1 MTDMPDDKIRGGV
14 RPANGGRAKPAASPV
29 SGHGDRGQPLAGETV
44 PLHDV
49 VVIGGGPAGLAA
61 ALGAKRAGAGGVLVI
76 EREKRLGGILN
87 QCIHDGFGLFL
98 YNETITGPEY
108 AERLVED
115 VVREGIRT
123 ETGAMVLDLTAD
135 RLLRVNARSGYK
147 LLRARS
153 VVLAMGCRERTREMI
168 EIPGTRPAG
177 IFTAGAAQNLVNLQ
191 NVRVGDEAVILG
203 SGDIGLI
210 MARRL
215 TFEGIAVKGVFELM
229 PWTNGLERNVRQCL
243 MDFGIPLELSTTV
256 VEVRGRDRLES
267 VVVAGVDAALQPV
280 AGSEREVRCDT
291 LLLSVG
297 LIPENELSRKAGV
310 ELSPLTGGAVVDETF
325 MTSKAGIFSCGNV
338 LQIHDVADFASH
350 EGFAAGAFAAR
361 FARGE
366 LEAGPKVRLAPGR
379 DVRYVLPQLIRPGT
393 AGVDLNFRTVRPVRS
408 CRVIARGQNS
418 GRIYYQA
425 KFGRLLPSELQKIRI
440 KPAIE
445 EDLEV
450 ACHE

>member
-1 MTDMPDDKIRGGV
+1 MKDDRFASGQADGSRGG
-14 RPANGGRAKPAASPV
+14 ARADGERLPGAENVGQSPGERAAA
-29 SGHGDRGQPLAGETV
+29 LY
-44 PLHDV
+44 DV
-49 VVIGGGPAGLAA
+49 AVIGGGPAGLAA
-61 ALGAKRAGAGGVLVI
+61 ALGARRAGAADVLLI

-98 YNETITGPEY
+98 FNESVTGPEY
-108 AERLVED
+108 AERLIED
-115 VVREGIRT
+115 VVREGIPC
-123 ETGAMVLDLTAD
+123 ETGAMVLDLAPA
-135 RLLRVNARSGYK
+135 RVLRVNARSGYRIIK
-147 LLRARS
+147 ARS

-191 NVRVGDEAVILG
+191 NVRVGNEAAILG

-215 TFEGIAVKGVFELM
+215 TFEGIAVKGVFELL
-229 PWTNGLERNVRQCL
+229 PWTSGLERNVRQCL
-243 MDFGIPLELSTTV
+243 MDFGIPLECSTTV
-256 VEVRGRDRLES
+256 VEIRGRDRVTS
-267 VVVAGVDAALQPV
+267 VVVAKVDGALNPV
-280 AGSEREVRCDT
+280 EGTEREVRCDT

-297 LIPENELSRKAGV
+297 LIPENELSKRAGV
-310 ELSPLTGGAVVDETF
+310 ELSPLTGGAVVDESF
-325 MTSKAGIFSCGNV
+325 MTSVDGIFSCGNV

-366 LEAGPKVRLAPGR
+366 RPAGPKVHLTPGR
-379 DVRYVLPQLIRPGT
+379 DIRYVLPQTVRPGT
-393 AGVDLNFRTVRPVRS
+393 ANVDLNFRTVRPLRR
-408 CRVIARGQNS
+408 CRVVVRGRGS
-418 GRIYYQA
+418 GKLYFQKKY
-425 KFGRLLPSELQKIRI
+425 GRLLPSELQKIRI

-450 ACHE
+450 ESHE